1 MQHPSLQV
9 IERFAQGSLSLA
21 EAARWEQH
29 FAACQ
34 ECGQK
39 LGQVGSNHF
48 MQLIQQSSQ
57 HETQFKPPETTIDFP
72 ELPAE
77 MRSHSRYAIQSKLG
91 HGGMG
96 MVYQATHRLMDRSV
110 ALKLVRSDLLATP
123 LAITRFRRE
132 VQAAASLHH
141 PHIVTA
147 FDAEEIGG
155 VHFLV
160 MEYVDGRSL
169 DDLIR
174 QKGPLTPQQ
183 VITISKQIAQGLH
196 HAHQLG
202 MIHRDIKPSNVMIT
216 RPGKVKILDFGLAR
230 WLGRA
235 NDKPQITRTGSHLGT
250 LMYAAPEQRKSAGEV
265 DAKADLYSLGATM
278 VFLLTGEP
286 PPFKTEETEEQ
297 LDLPDGTSPDL
308 RKLIEQLLQHDPAN
322 RPASARAV
330 VDTLNSLTSSSD
342 ANIVNPNKGLRYAL
356 LAASA
361 LVVILM
367 ALLIENYLRGKP
379 SPQPTALAQQPNIN
393 ITPPATRPV
402 SSTQPAATKPIPV
415 ASEWQSLLTFIQP
428 ERDAV
433 AGTWTKGDEGL
444 RVDAVRGGR
453 IKIPVA
459 VPAAYDLRISF
470 TRMTGEHS
478 IGAVMVH
485 GGKQCT
491 FELDA
496 WEEHVAGF
504 QNIDGQNILQNA
516 TGRRNHALTN
526 GKRYTLLIE
535 VRAGTMRAVLDEVEV
550 TSYQGDGQNLGID
563 PRYWAMPRRDCLG
576 LLAWDSETI
585 FHSVE
590 WRAR

>member
-9 IERFAQGSLSLA
+9 IERFAQGRLPLA

-29 FAACQ
+29 FAACH

-39 LGQVGSNHF
+39 LGQVGSDHF
-48 MQLIQQSSQ
+48 MQLIQQSSP
-57 HETQFKPPETTIDFP
+57 HETQCLPAETSIDFP

-77 MRSHSRYAIQSKLG
+77 MRSHSRYAILSKLG
-91 HGGMG
+91 RGGMG

-123 LAITRFRRE
+123 LAVTRFRRE

-169 DDLIR
+169 DDLVH

-278 VFLLTGEP
+278 VFLLTGDP
-286 PPFKTEETEEQ
+286 PPLKTEETEEQ
-297 LDLPDGTSPDL
+297 LDLPDGTSPEL
-308 RKLIEQLLQHDPAN
+308 RKLIEQLLQHDPEN

-330 VDTLNSLTSSSD
+330 VDTLNTFSSSTD
-342 ANIVNPNKGLRYAL
+342 IATPNTTRRLRYAL
-356 LAASA
+356 LGASV

-367 ALLIENYLRGKP
+367 GLLIENYLRGKQ
-379 SPQPTALAQQPNIN
+379 SVIPTVLAQQPNIN

-402 SSTQPAATKPIPV
+402 TATQPAATRSVPV
-415 ASEWQSLLTFIQP
+415 VSEWQSLLTFIQP

-433 AGTWTKGDEGL
+433 AGTWTKSDDGL
-444 RVDAVRGGR
+444 HVDAIRGGR

-470 TRMTGEHS
+470 IRLTGEHS
-478 IGAVMVH
+478 IGAVIVH

-496 WEEHVAGF
+496 WQQHAAGF

-516 TGRRNHALTN
+516 TGRRNYALTN
-526 GKRYTLLIE
+526 GKRYTMLIE
-535 VRAGTMRAVLDEVEV
+535 VRADTVRAVLDGVEV

-563 PRYWAMPRRDCLG
+563 ARYWAMPSRDCLG
-576 LLAWDSETI
+576 LLAWDSETV
-585 FHSVE
+585 FHTVE
-590 WRAR
+590 WRSR

>member
-1 MQHPSLQV
+1 MQHPSLQM
-9 IERFAQGSLSLA
+9 IERFAQGRLPLA
-21 EAARWEQH
+21 EAARWEHH

-39 LGQVGSNHF
+39 LGQVGSDHF
-48 MQLIQQSSQ
+48 MQLIQQSSP
-57 HETQFKPPETTIDFP
+57 HETQCMPVETSIDFP

-77 MRSHSRYAIQSKLG
+77 MRSHSRYAIQGKLG
-91 HGGMG
+91 RGGMG

-123 LAITRFRRE
+123 LAVTRFRRE
-132 VQAAASLHH
+132 VQAAGSLHH

-169 DDLIR
+169 DDLVH

-286 PPFKTEETEEQ
+286 PPFKTAETEEQ
-297 LDLPDGTSPDL
+297 LDLPDGTTPEL
-308 RKLIEQLLQHDPAN
+308 HTLIEQLLQHDPAN
-322 RPASARAV
+322 HPASARAV
-330 VDTLNSLTSSSD
+330 VDTLNSFTSTSD
-342 ANIVNPNKGLRYAL
+342 TAAPNATKRLRYAL
-356 LAASA
+356 LGASA

-367 ALLIENYLRGKP
+367 GLLIENYVRGKP
-379 SPQPTALAQQPNIN
+379 SVIPTVLAQQPNIN
-393 ITPPATRPV
+393 ITPPATRPAIA
-402 SSTQPAATKPIPV
+402 TQPAATKPVPIV
-415 ASEWQSLLTFIQP
+415 SEWQSLLTFIQP

-433 AGTWTKGDEGL
+433 AGTWTKSDEGL
-444 RVDAVRGGR
+444 RVDAIRGGR
-453 IKIPVA
+453 IKIPVS
-459 VPAAYDLRISF
+459 VPAAYDLRVSF

-478 IGAVMVH
+478 IGAVIVH
-485 GGKQCT
+485 GGRQCT
-491 FELDA
+491 FEIDA
-496 WEEHVAGF
+496 WQQHAAGF
-504 QNIDGQNILQNA
+504 QNVDGQNMLQNPSV
-516 TGRRNHALTN
+516 RRHHALTN
-526 GKRYTLLIE
+526 GKRYKLLIE
-535 VRAGTMRAVLDEVEV
+535 VRPEGIRAILNDKEVA
-550 TSYQGDGQNLGID
+550 SY
-563 PRYWAMPRRDCLG
+563 
-576 LLAWDSETI
+576 
-585 FHSVE
+585 
-590 WRAR
+590 